1 MKKNFFIVFFSITFF
16 YGFPIDFN
24 SFFFHKTLRLDFIHS
39 GNSKNEKM
47 TIIDMKELPFWGGS
61 TINLIDTWNYGNN
74 FVQVFDSAS
83 GKLIF
88 SRGFNSLFKEWQ
100 RLPEAKQKSLAFY
113 EVVEIPYPKATVKV
127 KFFSRNFKTWQ
138 LEQKSEYYISPN
150 YYMIKHD
157 DKYSNFKYELLWGDS
172 TDYQNRLDIV
182 FLAEGYS
189 ASSMSKFRNDIEK
202 MYKFL
207 FEYEPFKSYTN
218 KINIWAVYSVSAE
231 NGVDDPRK
239 GIYRKSC
246 LNSSF
251 NTFGSD
257 RYLTTTDLRN
267 VYDFASLV
275 PHDQVYILVNTDK
288 YGGGGI
294 YNFFSLTS
302 VDHKLSRLVFVHEFG
317 HALAG
322 LADEYYYDE
331 EEYADY
337 YPDSLEPWEPNI
349 TTLVNFESKWKSMVA
364 DSVPVPTPDIPK
376 YYKIVGAFEG
386 GGYRSKGVY
395 RPMHTCIMKEL
406 SAPGF
411 CPVCQKALENRIKF
425 IIGE

>member
-1 MKKNFFIVFFSITFF
+1 MKRLIFAIVVFTLFRSAFAS
-16 YGFPIDFN
+16 DFDTY
-24 SFFFHKTLRLDFIHS
+24 FFHKTLRIDFIHS
-39 GNSKNEKM
+39 GGSDTDRM
-47 TIIDMKELPFWGGS
+47 TVIDMKELPFWSGS
-61 TINLIDTWNYGNN
+61 TVNLIDKWNYGNN
-74 FVQVFDSAS
+74 FVQVYDSAT

-100 RLPEAKQKSLAFY
+100 RLPEAKQKTLAFY
-113 EVVEIPYPKATVKV
+113 EVVEIPYPKSTVKV
-127 KFFSRNFKTWQ
+127 KFFSRNFKTWK
-138 LEQKSEYYISPN
+138 LEQKSEYYISPD

-157 DKYSNFKYELLWGDS
+157 LKYSDFKYELLWGDS
-172 TDYQNRLDIV
+172 TDYENRIDIA
-182 FLAEGYS
+182 FLADGYS
-189 ASSMSKFRNDIEK
+189 DTSMGKYKNDVVR

-207 FEYEPFKSYTN
+207 FEYEPFKSYKD

-231 NGVDDPRK
+231 DGTDDPRK
-239 GIYRKSC
+239 GIYKRSC
-246 LNSSF
+246 LNSTF

-257 RYLTTTDLRN
+257 RYLTTTDMRR
-267 VYDFASLV
+267 VYDFASQV

-302 VDHKLSRLVFVHEFG
+302 VDHRLSRLVFVHEFG

-331 EEYADY
+331 PEYADY
-337 YPDSLEPWEPNI
+337 YPNSLEPWEPNI
-349 TTLVNFESKWKSMVA
+349 TTLVNFDEKWKSMVP
-364 DSVPVPTPDIPK
+364 DTVPVPTPDVPK
-376 YYKIVGAFEG
+376 YYNVVGAFEG

-411 CPVCQKALENRIKF
+411 CSVCRKALEDRIKF
-425 IIGE
+425 VIGE